1 MASPEVE
8 PHLGESRDI
17 EKVTD
22 AFQESAS
29 SLVMNEEQAFAKAR
43 ANPNEALPILLTY
56 SSDDHDNPRNW
67 PKWKKWYI
75 SIFVS
80 MLNVF
85 TYVVCPQPAALPH
98 IILINAL

>member
-8 PHLGESRDI
+8 PHHGETRDL
-17 EKVTD
+17 EKVSD

-29 SLVMNEEQAFAKAR
+29 SLVMTEEQAFAKAR

-56 SSDDHDNPRNW
+56 SSDDIDNPRNW
-67 PKWKKWYI
+67 SKLRKWYI

-85 TYVVCPQPAALPH
+85 TYVDSP
-98 IILINAL
+98 